1 MSDRLEQNRPR
12 GRRTVLIGALV
23 IAFAAAWFGA
33 GFLPIVPNDLDIFF
47 WPSAQAALAG
57 HPLAAYSQAP
67 PGQYPNV
74 NQNGPVLLVPLTLI
88 GALVQALG
96 LMQTLYPRR
105 AIALAFFSLF
115 TLLMARE
122 GVTAIERLR
131 GTKLA
136 GGRRLLA
143 YGALAAG
150 PPVWQSLAGYG
161 HIEQPFE
168 VWFVLLAIRWLDA
181 GWPARSGT
189 ALGLAVLSR
198 SIAGLYAVPLAL
210 HAWRRRSMAVP
221 LMAIAAAAT
230 AMIGLLPFYLADADS
245 LMQSLFNNR
254 GLLIVGAG
262 SIWTLST
269 GTVFEQVA
277 QHDDVVFV
285 AVLALVSNLWLA
297 TRPGGLTGQRLFAAV
312 TLTAA
317 SFVLLA
323 KTVWPYYL
331 MEIYVF
337 ATVWAAGTWR
347 PKSGWWRL
355 VLPPVAIA
363 ALGALAEFG
372 STPHLARDAVML
384 EGVAM
389 FVLLGAFFLWL
400 LTAASGEPAQPSIS
414 QV

>member
-1 MSDRLEQNRPR
+1 MSDSREQNRQSA
-12 GRRTVLIGALV
+12 RRTVLMGALV
-23 IAFAAAWFGA
+23 IAFVAAWFGA

-57 HPLAAYSQAP
+57 HPLAAYSHAP
-67 PGQYPNV
+67 LDQYPNA

-88 GALVQALG
+88 GTLVQSLG

-105 AIALAFFSLF
+105 AITLAFFSF
-115 TLLMARE
+115 FILLMARE
-122 GVTAIERLR
+122 GVAAIERLR
-131 GTKLA
+131 GNRLA
-136 GGRRLLA
+136 GRWRLLA

-150 PPVWQSLAGYG
+150 PPVWQSLAGFG

-181 GWPARSGT
+181 DRPARSGV

-198 SIAGLYAVPLAL
+198 SIAGLYAIPIAL
-210 HAWRRRSMAVP
+210 HAWRRRPMAIP
-221 LMAIAAAAT
+221 LMAIAASAT
-230 AMIGLLPFYLADADS
+230 ALVGLLPFYLADPAS
-245 LMQSLFNNR
+245 LMTSLFTNR

-277 QHDDVVFV
+277 QHYDVVFI
-285 AVLALVSNLWLA
+285 ALLALAANAWLA
-297 TRPGGLTGQRLFAAV
+297 MRPGGLTGQRLFAALA
-312 TLTAA
+312 LTAA

-337 ATVWAAGTWR
+337 ATVWSAGAWR
-347 PKSGWWRL
+347 PKYGWQRL
-355 VLPPVAIA
+355 VLPPIAIA

-389 FVLLGAFFLWL
+389 FVLLGATFVWL
-400 LTAASGEPAQPSIS
+400 LAAASGAAARSSIS
-414 QV
+414 EV

>member
-1 MSDRLEQNRPR
+1 MSDRLEQNRPSA
-12 GRRTVLIGALV
+12 RRIVFVGALV

-33 GFLPIVPNDLDIFF
+33 GFLPIVPTDLDIFF

-57 HPLAAYSQAP
+57 HPLAAYSQTP
-67 PGQYPNV
+67 PDQYPNV

-105 AIALAFFSLF
+105 AITLAFFSLF
-115 TLLMARE
+115 ILLMARE
-122 GVTAIERLR
+122 GVAAIERLR
-131 GTKLA
+131 GNKLA
-136 GGRRLLA
+136 GGWRLLA

-210 HAWRRRSMAVP
+210 HAWRQRPMAIP

-230 AMIGLLPFYLADADS
+230 ALLGLLPFYLADPAS
-245 LMQSLFNNR
+245 LMQSLFTNR

-285 AVLALVSNLWLA
+285 ALLALATNVCLA
-297 TRPGGLTGQRLFAAV
+297 TRPGGLTAQRLFAAV

-317 SFVLLA
+317 SFMLLT

-347 PKSGWWRL
+347 AKYGWQRL
-355 VLPPVAIA
+355 VLPPVVIA

-384 EGVAM
+384 ESVAM
-389 FVLLGAFFLWL
+389 FVVLGAFFVWL
-400 LTAASGEPAQPSIS
+400 LTAASGQPARSSIS
-414 QV
+414 RV